1 MDIHLMMVWINYISI
16 KFETSYIDSKNG
28 LAKRYLEMAKKGYL
42 LFRCLKIGLIEQ
54 MSLGQVN

>member
-1 MDIHLMMVWINYISI
+1 MMVWINYISI

-42 LFRCLKIGLIEQ
+42 LLRCLKIGLIEQ